1 MEKKK
6 ISVSKT
12 ARYFQSGSI
21 SNKTKNVWFV
31 FHGYGML
38 SEFFIKKFDCI
49 LNDSTVVIA
58 PEASNRFYL
67 ENNYYRVGASWMTKL
82 DKEKDIED
90 NISYIQT
97 LYSKIVDEI
106 GHTNFKLNT
115 LGFSQGGATLV
126 RWIMSNSINI
136 DSLILWGS
144 DIPKDCLTEE
154 KKSRWNSID
163 VKLVIGNQDEY
174 INEENK
180 QKVIDLIRSY
190 GLKYELIAYEGS
202 HKIIEK
208 ELEKIAAGL

>member
-1 MEKKK
+1 MKKQ
-6 ISVSKT
+6 ISIVKTHKYSQLGEFSK
-12 ARYFQSGSI
+12 
-21 SNKTKNVWFV
+21 KTNTVWIV
-31 FHGYGML
+31 LHGYGML
-38 SEFFIKKFDCI
+38 SEYFIKKFECI
-49 LNDSTVVIA
+49 LNDRTVVIA
-58 PEASNRFYL
+58 PEGSNRFYL

-90 NISYIQT
+90 NISFIQT
-97 LYSKIVDEI
+97 LYSNIIDEI

-126 RWIMSNSINI
+126 RWIMSNSITI

-144 DIPKDCLTEE
+144 DIPKDCLTKE
-154 KKSRWNSID
+154 KKSRWSLID

-180 QKVIDLIRSY
+180 QKVIDLISSY
-190 GLKYELIAYEGS
+190 GLKYELVEYEGS

>member
-1 MEKKK
+1 MKKQ
-6 ISVSKT
+6 ISIPKTHKYSQLGEFSK
-12 ARYFQSGSI
+12 
-21 SNKTKNVWFV
+21 KTNAVWIV
-31 FHGYGML
+31 LHGYGML
-38 SEFFIKKFDCI
+38 SEFFIKKFECI
-49 LNDSTVVIA
+49 LNDNTVVIA
-58 PEASNRFYL
+58 PEGSNRFYL

-90 NISYIQT
+90 NISFIQT
-97 LYSKIVDEI
+97 LYLNIVDEI
-106 GHTNFKLNT
+106 GHSNFKLNT

-126 RWIMSNSINI
+126 RWIMSNNITI

-154 KKSRWNSID
+154 KKSRWSSID
-163 VKLVIGNQDEY
+163 VKLVIGSQDEY

-180 QKVIDLIRSY
+180 QKVIDLINSY
-190 GLKYELIAYEGS
+190 GLKYELVEYEGS